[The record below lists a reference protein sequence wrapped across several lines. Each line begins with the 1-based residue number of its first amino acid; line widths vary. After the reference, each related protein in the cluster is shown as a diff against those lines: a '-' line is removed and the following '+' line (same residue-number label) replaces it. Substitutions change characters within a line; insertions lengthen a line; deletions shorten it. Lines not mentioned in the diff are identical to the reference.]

1 MRVLECRTF
10 VLKAI
15 TPFRFAR
22 RDTDSLCRSYDTLVN
37 CLGQMKTVESVHGVS
52 AVNGFDCDPDAA
64 NRIGDA
70 LPQRGKAASFQ
81 PV

>member
-22 RDTDSLCRSYDTLVN
+22 RNTDSLCRSYDTLVN
-37 CLGQMKTVESVHGVS
+37 CPGQMKTVESVYGALS
-52 AVNGFDCDPDAA
+52 TTGSDCDPDAA

-70 LPQRGKAASFQ
+70 PPQRGKAASFQ